1 MCVLTSYLS
10 LLLCAG
16 TDPLSHVQSIPAGT
30 ARATTVLQKRKLTSE
45 MPQYVPALTRAL
57 CGGDRADSAAQHG
70 SNLVLPSARAV
81 LPSDGGTESPTQPCH
96 VVPFL
101 PMVVPTGSCICF
113 YFSNE
118 LSLNNPE
125 EADTEGHLLLTV

>member
-81 LPSDGGTESPTQPCH
+81 LPSDGRPRVPHSPA
-96 VVPFL
+96 
-101 PMVVPTGSCICF
+101 M
-113 YFSNE
+113 
-118 LSLNNPE
+118 
-125 EADTEGHLLLTV
+125 